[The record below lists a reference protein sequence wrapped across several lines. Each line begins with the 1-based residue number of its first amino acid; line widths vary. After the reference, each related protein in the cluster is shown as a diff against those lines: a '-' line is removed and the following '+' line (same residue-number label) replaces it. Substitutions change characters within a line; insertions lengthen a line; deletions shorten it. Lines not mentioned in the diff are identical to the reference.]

1 MDTTKV
7 SAKAVSDEVVQLR
20 TIGGEVMSPDD
31 AALER
36 LGKKP
41 ILRRSFGFVAILGFS
56 CTVLITWEATL
67 FVFLSGLQNGG
78 PSGIIY
84 GYILV
89 WAGMLSTFTTLGELC
104 SMAPTS
110 GGQYHYVAML
120 SPSRAQKLLSYLTGW
135 LTLTGWIALTASGG
149 LLTGSMIQS
158 IALLTHPEYRKNMR
172 DWQATL
178 LLWAGVALSYGIN
191 TSFNKLLVKFEG
203 FAFIIHILGFFGVI
217 LPLVLLSDH
226 VSTQEVFGTFS
237 NLGGWPTQGLSFCI
251 GIMGTV
257 FSFLGGDG
265 AIHLAE
271 EIENAALVLPRSLI
285 GTLLINGA
293 LGFAMLIATLYCMGD
308 IDAALEEDPN
318 FPFVAIL
325 RRATGST
332 TGAAFMV
339 SVVIVMTFTAATGCL
354 TSTSRVLFALARD
367 RAVPGWRVLKKT
379 SPRTTIPRY
388 AVLAAAV
395 IAALLS
401 LINAGNSIAFD
412 GVISISVAG
421 VLGSY
426 LIAAS
431 LLLWRRL
438 TGGIGQLRDDG
449 SKTNTIGT
457 DLTWGPWHVRGI
469 LGVINNVF
477 TCSYLFFIFFFS
489 FWPVQTPVTP
499 QNMNWGVL
507 VTGAVVIFSVVYYF
521 IWARKVYNGPII
533 EV

>member
-1 MDTTKV
+1 
-7 SAKAVSDEVVQLR
+7 
-20 TIGGEVMSPDD
+20 MSPDD
-31 AALER
+31 ATLER

-41 ILRRSFGFVAILGFS
+41 ILRRDFGFVAILGFS

-67 FVFLSGLQNGG
+67 FNSGG

-84 GYILV
+84 GYLLV

-120 SPSRAQKLLSYLTGW
+120 SPPRAQKLLSYLTGW
-135 LTLTGWIALTASGG
+135 LTLTGWQALIASSE
-149 LLTGSMIQS
+149 LLAVSMIQS
-158 IALLTHPEYRKNMR
+158 IALLTHPEYRENMR

-178 LLWAGVALSYGIN
+178 MLWAAVALSYGIN
-191 TSFNKLLVKFEG
+191 TSFNKLFIRFEG
-203 FAFIIHILGFFGVI
+203 VAFIIHILGFFGVVI
-217 LPLVLLSDH
+217 PLVLLSDH
-226 VSTQEVFGTFS
+226 VSTEQVFGTFS

-257 FSFLGGDG
+257 LSFLGGDG

-271 EIENAALVLPRSLI
+271 EIENAAVVLPRSLI
-285 GTLLINGA
+285 GTLLLNGA
-293 LGFAMLIATLYCMGD
+293 FGFAMLIATLYCMGD
-308 IDAALEEDPN
+308 VNAAFEEDPN

-332 TGAAFMV
+332 TGAALMV
-339 SVVIVMTFTAATGCL
+339 SVVIIMTFTAATGCL
-354 TSTSRVLFALARD
+354 TTTSRILFALARD

-388 AVLAAAV
+388 AALVAAV

-421 VLGSY
+421 ILGSY

-438 TGGIGQLRDDG
+438 TGGIGQPRDDD
-449 SKTNTIGT
+449 SKINTIGK
-457 DLTWGPWHVRGI
+457 DLRWGPWHIHGA

-477 TCSYLFFIFFFS
+477 TCAYLFFIFFFS

-507 VTGAVVIFSVVYYF
+507 VTGAALIFSVIYYY
-521 IWARKVYNGPII
+521 IWARKVYKGPII